1 MGYWLHTRLSH
12 YSETF
17 NQAIH
22 TMSFVK
28 RAIAKTSVGCIQGT
42 SLCLRNC
49 FLFFLQRTR
58 PIHYCRSKTHVSGSF
73 RLQNRLLFSSNDTS
87 FRNGSGTS
95 TKWPETR
102 VLDVKY
108 VVRNQVDV
116 LEHRNGVKIPKI
128 WVLDRK
134 YWNGHVCY
142 KKTRNSSRGIN
153 SCIKYTSKPVFAMY
167 QVQLRNGLEPPK
179 TWVLAIK

>member
-1 MGYWLHTRLSH
+1 MLAKTSIEVHLMHEFIPPGPFLEFQQRTCPIHFFRSKTHVLGCFTQFRCRTGQITKTGYCLHTRLSH

-87 FRNGSGTS
+87 FHNGSGTS

-128 WVLDRK
+128 
-134 YWNGHVCY
+134 
-142 KKTRNSSRGIN
+142 
-153 SCIKYTSKPVFAMY
+153 
-167 QVQLRNGLEPPK
+167 
-179 TWVLAIK
+179 